1 MLLDMNMSDDKPI
14 GWWVKHLDRT
24 LEDALDR
31 AVAVEGITRR
41 QWQMLNLAAAE
52 GELSLMAPFFADLRD
67 ADAPAAGLVDRG
79 WIRRSGQRLEL
90 TPDGAL
96 ARDRLTPVVSGQR
109 ERVMAG
115 IEPAEYA
122 ATVDVLRRMAENMA
136 GDGGGA

>member
-1 MLLDMNMSDDKPI
+1 MLFDMNMSENMPF

-31 AVAVEGITRR
+31 AVAVEGISRR
-41 QWQMLNLAAAE
+41 QWQMLNLAADG
-52 GELSLMAPFFADLRD
+52 GELSMMAPFFADLAD
-67 ADAPAAGLVDRG
+67 ADLPAAGLVERG

-96 ARDRLTPVVSGQR
+96 ARDRLTTVVAGQR
-109 ERVMAG
+109 ERIMNG

-122 ATVDVLRRMAENMA
+122 ATIDVLRRMAANLAES
-136 GDGGGA
+136 